1 MADTETILR
10 RKKMEQLM
18 KMKEWDAICPDN
30 AFVDANVKE
39 EITGRHFKDKRGLCT
54 VSPGSWASRQA
65 DTQSSGR
72 L

>member
-39 EITGRHFKDKRGLCT
+39 EITGRHFKDTNTDFTRG
-54 VSPGSWASRQA
+54 ASSLEQ
-65 DTQSSGR
+65 
-72 L
+72 

>member
-30 AFVDANVKE
+30 AFVDADVKE
-39 EITGRHFKDKRGLCT
+39 EITGRHFKDTNTDFTRG
-54 VSPGSWASRQA
+54 ASSLEQ
-65 DTQSSGR
+65 
-72 L
+72 